1 MFKLTWKVLRLQNAF
16 EIILSFFSYV
26 SYARTAMWSAM
37 VGTCPLVEGSDPR
50 RTQYVSLGRL
60 KFKMIQKM
68 QNKIFGGA
76 ALVSF
81 FSTSKENFL
90 IQFVPQRRRITK
102 VNYFC
107 CRLQYNNAVV
117 EK

>member
-37 VGTCPLVEGSDPR
+37 VGTCPLVKGSDPR
-50 RTQYVSLGRL
+50 RTQCLSLGRL

-68 QNKIFGGA
+68 QNKLFGGA

-81 FSTSKENFL
+81 FPLQKKTFYSICTSETSNYKKST
-90 IQFVPQRRRITK
+90 I
-102 VNYFC
+102 FC